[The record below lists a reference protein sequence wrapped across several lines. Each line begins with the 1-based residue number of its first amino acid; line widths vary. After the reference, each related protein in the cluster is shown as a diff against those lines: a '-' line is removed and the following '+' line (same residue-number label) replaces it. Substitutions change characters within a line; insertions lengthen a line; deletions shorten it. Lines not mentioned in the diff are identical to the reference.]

1 MTYFNKFYA
10 APAIAS
16 IPKNLVLQ
24 DCMNV
29 ESKIG
34 KPIWINIRVLDPSG
48 LLAICIQLPKKRD
61 PVTKIY
67 P

>member
-48 LLAICIQLPKKRD
+48 LLAICI
-61 PVTKIY
+61 
-67 P
+67 